1 MNFGKW
7 IVVSFILFAAFIGT
21 LVTICLRQDISLVSK
36 NYYKEELAY
45 QTQIERLN
53 NTHQLAQKPT
63 VKIVAP
69 SILKVQ
75 FHQLDEIQ
83 NGQLRLFCPSNS
95 EMDRNF
101 KLKLSNN
108 GGEEIDLAGLESGM
122 YKVKL
127 LWTMQG
133 KEFYLEEIIN
143 F

>member
-1 MNFGKW
+1 MNPGKW
-7 IVVSFILFAAFIGT
+7 IVVSFILFAVFIGT
-21 LVTICLRQDISLVSK
+21 LVTICLREDISLVSK
-36 NYYKEELAY
+36 NYYKEELVY

-63 VKIVAP
+63 VKIVEP
-69 SILKVQ
+69 GILKVE
-75 FHQLDEIQ
+75 FNQLEKIQ
-83 NGQLRLFCPSNS
+83 EGQLKLFCPSNS

-101 KLKLSNN
+101 KLKLLNN
-108 GGEEIDLAGLESGM
+108 GGEEIDLVGLESGM

-143 F
+143 I